1 MRGKQEKCKVPLIKY
16 TFNLLLYC
24 YIRILVGQT
33 PTKLFLKFPQQN
45 QKNPY
50 KQFSEILLNF
60 GFKKIGMKIL
70 IADDS
75 FLIRE
80 RLKELL
86 SDILKIEDFIEAENS
101 VETIKLISETIPD
114 IVILDIRMP
123 KGGGLEVLNKI
134 NKAMP

>member
-1 MRGKQEKCKVPLIKY
+1 
-16 TFNLLLYC
+16 
-24 YIRILVGQT
+24 
-33 PTKLFLKFPQQN
+33 
-45 QKNPY
+45 
-50 KQFSEILLNF
+50 
-60 GFKKIGMKIL
+60 MKIL

-123 KGGGLEVLNKI
+123 RGGGLEVLNKI
-134 NKAMP
+134 NKKSLPIKIIVFTNYPYPQYKKKCFELGADYFFDKATEFEKVKEMICNLINKVNIE

>member
-1 MRGKQEKCKVPLIKY
+1 
-16 TFNLLLYC
+16 
-24 YIRILVGQT
+24 
-33 PTKLFLKFPQQN
+33 
-45 QKNPY
+45 
-50 KQFSEILLNF
+50 
-60 GFKKIGMKIL
+60 MKIL

-123 KGGGLEVLNKI
+123 GGGGLEVLNKI
-134 NKAMP
+134 NRKRLPIKIIVFTNYPYPQYKKKCFELGADYFFDKATEFEKVKEVICNLINKVNIE

>member
-1 MRGKQEKCKVPLIKY
+1 
-16 TFNLLLYC
+16 
-24 YIRILVGQT
+24 
-33 PTKLFLKFPQQN
+33 
-45 QKNPY
+45 
-50 KQFSEILLNF
+50 
-60 GFKKIGMKIL
+60 MKIL

-123 KGGGLEVLNKI
+123 RGGGLEVLNKI
-134 NKAMP
+134 NKKSLPIKIIVFTNYPYPQYKKKCFELGADYFFDKATEFEKVKEVICNLINKVNIE

>member
-1 MRGKQEKCKVPLIKY
+1 
-16 TFNLLLYC
+16 
-24 YIRILVGQT
+24 
-33 PTKLFLKFPQQN
+33 
-45 QKNPY
+45 
-50 KQFSEILLNF
+50 
-60 GFKKIGMKIL
+60 MKIL

-101 VETIKLISETIPD
+101 VETIQLISETIPD

-123 KGGGLEVLNKI
+123 GGGGLEVLKKI
-134 NKAMP
+134 NKKSLPIKIIVFTNYPYPQYKKKCFELGADYFFDKATEFEKVKEVICNLINKVNIE